1 MIESIVK
8 KIMLTGLNKYAKEFN
23 NTIEKIQI
31 RVSND
36 EEATVNYDICEQ
48 FVIKEK
54 VRFSQIMDVK
64 IDILGYG
71 SLANPFLK
79 DLLVKFSNE
88 NEFEIKDVSCFILQH
103 NDVLVLS
110 FYNKSQNVKNISLKK
125 YLNEV
130 GL

>member
-8 KIMLTGLNKYAKEFN
+8 KIMLTGLTKYAKEFN
-23 NTIEKIQI
+23 TTIEKIQI

-36 EEATVNYDICEQ
+36 EEGTVNYDICQE
-48 FVIKEK
+48 FVIKERVK
-54 VRFSQIMDVK
+54 FSQIMDTK

-71 SLANPFLK
+71 NLANPFLK

-88 NEFEIKDVSCFILQH
+88 NEFEIKDVSCFILRH

-125 YLNEV
+125 YLSEV